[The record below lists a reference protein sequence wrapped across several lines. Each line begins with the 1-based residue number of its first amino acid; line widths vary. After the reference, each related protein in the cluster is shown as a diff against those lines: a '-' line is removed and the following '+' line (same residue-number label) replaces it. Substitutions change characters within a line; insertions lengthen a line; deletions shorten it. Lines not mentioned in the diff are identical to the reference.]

1 MDKLGIIDLS
11 SVRGGRIECTMQN
24 VADQLVTRQPSRLTS
39 ESHENLDTFIVFN
52 ERRKVTSSAKRHR
65 KMKDDLLHQTPDGSF
80 LDVTRNGFELLT
92 SCGVQM
98 PKMESNHCYV
108 DSWPPFIVLLHPAM
122 GPLWDIT
129 RQKVALLPF
138 GSHLV
143 FSCQNSTKKNRIRT
157 FLQQQDIDNS
167 VGSEIISI

>member
-1 MDKLGIIDLS
+1 MHCILDNSLIVGFGRQRVQIIH
-11 SVRGGRIECTMQN
+11 CPQ
-24 VADQLVTRQPSRLTS
+24 
-39 ESHENLDTFIVFN
+39 TFIV
-52 ERRKVTSSAKRHR
+52 ESEIV
-65 KMKDDLLHQTPDGSF
+65 QTPDGSF

-143 FSCQNSTKKNRIRT
+143 FSCQNSTKKNRITT